1 MMRSVAVAAA
11 LAGSGWAI
19 SAPTAVEEA
28 ALRGDDAC
36 LADPSGEGCAVA
48 LLQFRGARQLQE
60 PEATGDAA
68 NAAEEP
74 PAEGDANAAEEAPTE
89 DAGAAEAS
97 QSGKGG
103 KGGTTGGK
111 GGKGGTDDQADSPGF
126 CCYSGAG
133 EDTCGTCYD
142 TARAAAGEF
151 CDSEA
156 TCGPDCQGTWCTMG
170 CVFSADDPENICG
183 TATSHAEPGSWCAE
197 SEDKCTSTHAD
208 GGCEA
213 TWCPMS

>member
-1 MMRSVAVAAA
+1 MISMMRSVAVAAA

-74 PAEGDANAAEEAPTE
+74 PAEGDANTAEEAPTE
-89 DAGAAEAS
+89 GKLPEKEKDDDDAGAAEAS
-97 QSGKGG
+97 QSG
-103 KGGTTGGK
+103 
-111 GGKGGTDDQADSPGF
+111 ADSPGF

-156 TCGPDCQGTWCTMG
+156 NCGPHCQGTWCTMG

-183 TATSHAEPGSWCAE
+183 TATSHAEPGSWCAA
-197 SEDKCTSTHAD
+197 SEDRCTATHAA